1 MWRMLISDVL
11 NVVQKQRVIE
21 YKSGAGTKHKIN
33 KQKRYLHVDSP

>member
-21 YKSGAGTKHKIN
+21 YKSGAGTKHKIKTVN
-33 KQKRYLHVDSP
+33 KRDICM